1 MAMLSPPSLRSPRA
15 QALAP
20 IKDRRLSSC
29 LRIHP
34 PCPSIPHVASDL
46 NIRLNP
52 LNILLSTL
60 LLLKKLFETS
70 LASPPH
76 LDLATFLFPQ
86 SLNPFLE
93 SHPSSVNRCSS
104 HLRSQNPRQNLR
116 QISTARSRRAGTI
129 LPITTH
135 LPLLN
140 LTSRNPNNP
149 HPYTPFSVTPHRVSP
164 DLTVARRVL
173 LLLRSRLNQLAFS
186 SLVFPRWAHHTKH
199 LFLDRREIVERLL

>member
-1 MAMLSPPSLRSPRA
+1 MLSPPSLRSPRA
-15 QALAP
+15 QVLAP
-20 IKDRRLSSC
+20 IKDRHLSSY
-29 LRIHP
+29 LRIPP

-104 HLRSQNPRQNLR
+104 HLRSQNPRQTLR
-116 QISTARSRRAGTI
+116 QISTARSRRAGII

-135 LPLLN
+135 PPLLN
-140 LTSRNPNNP
+140 LISRNPNNP
-149 HPYTPFSVTPHRVSP
+149 RPRTPFSVKPRRVSP
-164 DLTVARRVL
+164 DLTVVRRVSSPL
-173 LLLRSRLNQLAFS
+173 QSRLNQLALS
-186 SLVFPRWAHHTKH
+186 SPAFPRWAHHTKL
-199 LFLDRREIVERLL
+199 LFLDRRETAERLL